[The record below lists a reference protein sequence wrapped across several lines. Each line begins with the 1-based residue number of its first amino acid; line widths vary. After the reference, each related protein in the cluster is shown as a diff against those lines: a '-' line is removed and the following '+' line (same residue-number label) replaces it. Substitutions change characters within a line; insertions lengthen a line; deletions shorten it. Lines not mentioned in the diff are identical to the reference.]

1 MLNMLVIEDNVI
13 ECQQLINII
22 SSQIS
27 DLKLYSMTFN
37 GKDALDILEKDKID
51 IILLDLI
58 LPDISGINIIEYIER
73 KKLSNYENSIVVV
86 SGETYLHPEFSKN
99 TYIYSCFQNPINFNA
114 LVQCIENIIKDKNNN
129 INQLIIKDKINNELG
144 KLNYNFSY
152 IGTQYLSEC
161 IYEIFTKNLKSFN
174 LSRDIYPLIAKKHS
188 TNVNN
193 IKCNI
198 FQATLN
204 SYYDCEQNKLEQ
216 YFKRVFYEKPKTKDV
231 IYTILSYIKN

>member
-73 KKLSNYENSIVVV
+73 KK
-86 SGETYLHPEFSKN
+86 
-99 TYIYSCFQNPINFNA
+99 
-114 LVQCIENIIKDKNNN
+114 
-129 INQLIIKDKINNELG
+129 
-144 KLNYNFSY
+144 
-152 IGTQYLSEC
+152 
-161 IYEIFTKNLKSFN
+161 
-174 LSRDIYPLIAKKHS
+174 
-188 TNVNN
+188 
-193 IKCNI
+193 
-198 FQATLN
+198 
-204 SYYDCEQNKLEQ
+204 
-216 YFKRVFYEKPKTKDV
+216 
-231 IYTILSYIKN
+231 TI